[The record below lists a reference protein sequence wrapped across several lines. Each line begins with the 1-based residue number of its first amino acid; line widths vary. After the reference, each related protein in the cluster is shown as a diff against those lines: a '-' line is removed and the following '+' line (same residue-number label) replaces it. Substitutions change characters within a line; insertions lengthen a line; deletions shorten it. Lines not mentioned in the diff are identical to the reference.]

1 MTLPQLLWS
10 QLTDPFRIVLL
21 IGLVYT
27 MLRTQPVTGTLVPLL
42 SGIAFVAVIIPV
54 TLTTGLAEP
63 LWRQIAAGLVANAIL
78 LGIVLGVWT
87 LYSRVTK

>member
-1 MTLPQLLWS
+1 MTIGQLLYS

-27 MLRTQPVTGTLVPLL
+27 MLRTRPVTGTLVPLA
-42 SGIAFVAVIIPV
+42 SGIAFVAIIIPV
-54 TLTTGLAEP
+54 TLTTGLGEP
-63 LWRQIAAGLVANAIL
+63 MWRQIAAGLVANSII
-78 LGIVLGVWT
+78 LGIVLAVWT

>member
-1 MTLPQLLWS
+1 MTLGQLLLS

-27 MLRTQPVTGTLVPLL
+27 MLRTRPVTGTLVPLA

-54 TLTTGLAEP
+54 TLTTGMAEP
-63 LWRQIAAGLVANAIL
+63 MWRQIAAGLLSNSVILGIL
-78 LGIVLGVWT
+78 LGLYT
-87 LYSRVTK
+87 LYGRIAK